1 MSNTR
6 IVIVDYG
13 MGNIRSVQGAFR
25 RLGCDISLMTSADDL
40 DNCDALILPGVGA
53 FGEAMSNLSRLN
65 LVEPLKRA
73 VVGGKPILGI
83 CLGMQLLADS
93 SEERGNSAGLSLIP
107 GVVKRIPVPKN
118 LRLPH
123 VGWNSISVTKP
134 APLFT
139 TTQDG
144 DSFYFVHSFEF
155 RCAPK
160 HVAATTD
167 YGNDVVA
174 AVQRDHV
181 FGVQFH
187 PERSQAAGL
196 RLLGEFVNYVQRSN
210 SGNKVP
216 C

>member
-1 MSNTR
+1 MSKTR

-25 RLGCDISLMTSADDL
+25 RLDCDISLMQSTKDIED
-40 DNCDALILPGVGA
+40 CDALILPGVGA
-53 FGEAMSNLSRLN
+53 FGEAMSNLSKLN
-65 LVEPLKRA
+65 LVDPLKRS
-73 VVGGKPILGI
+73 VEGGKPILGI

-93 SEERGNSAGLSLIP
+93 SEERGNYSGLSLIP
-107 GVVKRIPVPKN
+107 GVVRRIQVPKT

-123 VGWNSISVTKP
+123 VGWNSVSIAKP
-134 APLFT
+134 DPLFAT
-139 TTQDG
+139 TKNG

-155 RCAPK
+155 KCAPE

-167 YGNDVVA
+167 YGGVVVA

-196 RLLGEFVNYVQRSN
+196 RLLEEFVNYAQGSN
-210 SGNKVP
+210 LGNKAA